1 MNKRIGHA
9 KARRKATTFMAAAAA
24 VLTATFT
31 LVGAGAASAA
41 EYDYPAAIDPASIVV
56 TTSDGSDTV
65 AQEERV
71 RIDAAWSVPDG
82 AMGGETF
89 GFTLPPEFERV
100 SMSFSVPSLDD
111 PNQTVAE
118 CVVSDDA
125 PAVVTCTLTDYVNGR
140 TDVNGTL
147 WFEARA
153 HSATTNSTVDFTV
166 DGSLTPVQLPGDGT
180 GIVVPDPASPLPT
193 DPVKWSWQSD
203 NGSIAWQLVLP
214 GASFQD
220 SDSIVITDTLVPADG
235 EYAEHHNEDGQ
246 LLVWSTDLMDQ
257 NAQDI
262 TDWTGGWN
270 DEGTAF
276 EIEIAGPI
284 NPERVYL
291 VKYYTVPS
299 STTAGSTYS
308 NIANVNGVTIDDD
321 LSWTVTG
328 GGAGNGNTSGAF
340 VLNKVVE
347 GSGVSDVPTDT
358 TYTVRYSYGDPAV
371 EATVDLTAGVFS
383 SPVQLPTGTV
393 VTLEEITPQAIDG
406 IEWETPV
413 FSGGGVTVLDNGDAQ
428 ITIGNAS
435 PTVVTL
441 TNTAS
446 MIPALDPPIVDPP
459 VVDPPVVDPPVVE
472 EPVEPTVVVTPPS
485 IDLPT
490 ELPLTD
496 GSSLARTGGDAPA
509 GMLWIGGA
517 ALALGIALTVL
528 GAARSRARQ
537 SQD

>member
-24 VLTATFT
+24 ALTATFT

-56 TTSDGSDTV
+56 TTEDGSDTV
-65 AQEERV
+65 TQEERV
-71 RIDAAWSVPDG
+71 RVDAAWSVPDG

-100 SMSFSVPSLDD
+100 GMTFSVPSSED
-111 PNQTVAE
+111 PSQTIAE
-118 CVVSDDA
+118 CAVSNDS

-153 HSATTNSTVDFTV
+153 HSTTTNATVGFTV
-166 DGSLTPVQLPGDGT
+166 AGSVTPVQLPGDGI
-180 GIVVPDPASPLPT
+180 GVYVPKPASTLPT
-193 DPVKWSWQSD
+193 EPTKWSWQTD
-203 NGSIAWQLVLP
+203 DGRIAWEVLVP
-214 GASFQD
+214 GAQFQD
-220 SDSIVITDTLVPADG
+220 SDSIVISDTLVGADA
-235 EYAEHHNEDGQ
+235 EFAEHHNEDTE
-246 LLVWSTDLMDQ
+246 LYVWTTNLV
-257 NAQDI
+257 NQDPQPN
-262 TDWTGGWN
+262 TNWTGKWN
-270 DEGTAF
+270 ADGTAF
-276 EIEIAGPI
+276 DLKIAGPI
-284 NPERVYL
+284 DPTRVYYI
-291 VKYYTVPS
+291 KYFTVPS
-299 STTAGSTYS
+299 SMAPGSTYS
-308 NIANVNGVTIDDD
+308 NIADINGVTIDDD

-328 GGAGNGNTSGAF
+328 GGAGDGDASGAF
-340 VLNKVVE
+340 LLNKVVE

-358 TYTVRYSYGDPAV
+358 LYTVSYSYGDPAV
-371 EATVDLTAGVFS
+371 ERTIDLTAGVFS
-383 SPVQLPTGTV
+383 SLVQLPTGTV

-406 IEWETPV
+406 VVWEAPV
-413 FSGGGVTVLDNGDAQ
+413 FSGAGVTVLDNGDAQ
-428 ITIGNAS
+428 ITIGSAS

-446 MIPALDPPIVDPP
+446 MMPALDPPIVDPP
-459 VVDPPVVDPPVVE
+459 VVDPPVAE
-472 EPVEPTVVVTPPS
+472 EPVDAPTAVTPPS
-485 IDLPT
+485 IELPT

-496 GSSLARTGGDAPA
+496 GSSLARTGGDTPA

-517 ALALGIALTVL
+517 ALALGVALTVL